1 MVLFKS
7 ASALAAIL
15 ATCWLI
21 YRASQCVFFFTAV
34 KRGENQLVFAGSCP
48 FLQKPEHVLAVHRAF
63 RPTLE
68 DYQLDLAGRGHA
80 DASSFQEHASST
92 TSGQRNRTSLQQSRM
107 QSIGSKIHEQQEYDI
122 VVGFGITLAGQTRTV
137 TLFATS
143 DSLKKQLMESS
154 AWAEIQK
161 DLQGLTPPSVDQQ
174 ILQGK

>member
-1 MVLFKS
+1 
-7 ASALAAIL
+7 
-15 ATCWLI
+15 
-21 YRASQCVFFFTAV
+21 
-34 KRGENQLVFAGSCP
+34 
-48 FLQKPEHVLAVHRAF
+48 
-63 RPTLE
+63 
-68 DYQLDLAGRGHA
+68 
-80 DASSFQEHASST
+80 
-92 TSGQRNRTSLQQSRM
+92 M